1 MGLIGKH
8 NIDSAS
14 AGTLFVVYPVAKDCT
29 YIRDELGFEA
39 IRNTTHHQYFILT
52 YDEVSRIKKSFTNP
66 STMIYE
72 ITNTSLDRKTLED
85 TIRNSTKG
93 EILAK
98 IKTEWK

>member
-1 MGLIGKH
+1 MGLIRKH
-8 NIDSAS
+8 NINSAS

-52 YDEVSRIKKSFTNP
+52 HNEVSRLKPFTNP

-85 TIRNSTKG
+85 TIRNSTKD